1 MESVMTRPS
10 VFPKDCVLC
19 GVVCIAAVAVLP
31 AIAVAAF
38 MLRTFLIA
46 GVVIALLA
54 LCAMCAFN
62 GRFRKWLVEETA
74 EEIEHRGL
82 RLGQDAY
89 MSPQHSWALLYSS
102 VIVGVDDMLQ
112 AALGPVDGLELPEPG
127 THVKRGDPLFVLRHG
142 ERRIEV
148 AAPVSGIVLATNEAV
163 RANPE
168 LINEKPFHEGWVV
181 RLQSEDLATE
191 RKSLLHGK
199 EARTW
204 FRREVDGLYE
214 QIEPDDQTPETLPT
228 GRIHE
233 RLDEPAWR
241 NLSRRIG
248 AHHAATG

>member
-1 MESVMTRPS
+1 MENVMTRPS
-10 VFPKDCVLC
+10 VFPKDCVMC
-19 GVVCIAAVAVLP
+19 GVVCVAAVAVLP

-46 GVVIALLA
+46 AVVIALIA
-54 LCAMCAFN
+54 LCALCAFN

-127 THVKRGDPLFVLRHG
+127 TRVKRGDPLFVLKHG

-148 AAPVSGIVLATNEAV
+148 AAPISGTVLATNEAV
-163 RANPE
+163 RANPG

-199 EARTW
+199 EARAW
-204 FRREVDGLYE
+204 FRREVDGLYRHLA
-214 QIEPDDQTPETLPT
+214 PEGPAADALPA

-233 RLDEPAWR
+233 RIDEPSWR
-241 NLSRRIG
+241 DLSRRIG
-248 AHHAATG
+248 AHHAAAG